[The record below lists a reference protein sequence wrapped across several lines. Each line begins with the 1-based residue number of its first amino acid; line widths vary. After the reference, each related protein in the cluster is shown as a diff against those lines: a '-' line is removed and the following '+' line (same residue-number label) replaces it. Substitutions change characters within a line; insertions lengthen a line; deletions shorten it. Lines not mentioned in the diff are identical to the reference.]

1 MEYTSMTL
9 PNGIRLI
16 HATVDSPVAHC
27 GVVINTGSR
36 DERPEEH
43 GMAHFI
49 EHTIFKGTAKRKAY
63 HIISRLEDVG
73 GEMNAYTSKEETAI
87 HASFLCEYYE
97 RTIELFSDILID
109 STFPDKEL
117 KKEQEVIVD
126 EINSYNDTPA
136 ELIFDE
142 FEELIYEGHPMGRS
156 ILGTPE
162 LVRSF
167 QSADIRQFISGNYHT
182 DQMVICSVGNISA
195 KKFFHLAQRYFERL
209 ETNLRP
215 SGRVKFDSYL
225 PRLKKVE
232 KNTFQAHCII
242 GGEAF
247 DVYHPER
254 LPLVLMNSILGGQS
268 GNSRLNL
275 SLRERNG
282 IAYNLE
288 SSYTAYSD
296 TGTLNIYFGTDPE
309 NLERALSLIYKEISL
324 LQNKAL
330 GDLQLSKARKQLIGQ
345 LAMSQENHEDLML
358 AIGKSMLVFNKVES
372 LDDIYKKISEISAS
386 QLMSLANRLLEP
398 AKLSTLIYL

>member
-9 PNGIRLI
+9 SNGIRLI
-16 HATVDSPVAHC
+16 HLSVDSPVAHC
-27 GVVINTGSR
+27 GVLINTGSR
-36 DERPEEH
+36 DETPAEQ

-49 EHTIFKGTAKRKAY
+49 EHTIFKGTVKRKAY

-109 STFPDKEL
+109 SIFPEKEL

-142 FEELIYEGHPMGRS
+142 FEELLYEGHPMGRS

-167 QSADIRQFISGNYHT
+167 QATDIRRFMAANYHT
-182 DQMVICSVGNISA
+182 DQMVICSVGNIPA
-195 KKFFHLAQRYFERL
+195 RKFFHLATRYFERL
-209 ETNLRP
+209 P
-215 SGRVKFDSYL
+215 SNFRKEARTRFSAYQ
-225 PRLKKVE
+225 PKQRIAE
-232 KNTFQAHCII
+232 KGTFQAHCIM

-247 DVYHPER
+247 DVYHPDR
-254 LPLVLMNSILGGQS
+254 LPLVLLNSILGGQS

-296 TGTLNIYFGTDPE
+296 TGTLTIYFGTDPE
-309 NLERALSLIYKEISL
+309 NLERALMLIDKEIKL

-330 GDLQLSKARKQLIGQ
+330 GGLQLNKARKQLIGQ

-372 LDDIYKKISEISAS
+372 LVDIYKKISEISAS
-386 QLMSLANRLLEP
+386 QLMDVANRLLLP
-398 AKLSTLIYL
+398 GNLSSLIYR